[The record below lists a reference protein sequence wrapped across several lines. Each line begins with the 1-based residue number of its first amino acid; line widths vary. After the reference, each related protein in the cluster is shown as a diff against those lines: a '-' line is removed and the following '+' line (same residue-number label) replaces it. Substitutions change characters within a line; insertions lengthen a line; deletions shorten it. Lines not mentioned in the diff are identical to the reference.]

1 MKAGRESNR
10 YRQSIYTGYGK
21 YFQDAGEVFDARSAA
36 RWAKAYRWY
45 FRGWLP
51 GRKDAAIVELACG
64 GGRLLYFLLALGYTD
79 VRGVDISP
87 DQVEL
92 ARQATSNVE
101 QADVLTWLEEKK
113 ESFDLIVALDLIEH
127 FHKDEMLRFLD
138 LCLAALR
145 PGGKLILQTA
155 NADSPFGMQ
164 HRYGDISHE
173 WAFNVNQLVRL
184 LSRAGFSDNEPRE
197 QGPVPLGY
205 SLASTARFFVWRVI
219 RMGLQIWS
227 LAETG
232 STPRVLTRVF
242 LISAVRPY

>member
-1 MKAGRESNR
+1 MKADHESNR
-10 YRQSIYTGYGK
+10 YRRSIYIDYGK
-21 YFQDAGEVFDARSAA
+21 IFQDAEEVFDAGSAA

-51 GRKDAAIVELACG
+51 DSKDATIVELACG
-64 GGRLLYFLLALGYTD
+64 GGRLLHFLLALGYTD
-79 VRGVDISP
+79 ICGVDVSP
-87 DQVEL
+87 DQVDL
-92 ARQATSNVE
+92 ARQVTPNVE
-101 QADVLTWLEEKK
+101 QADVLVWLDEKK
-113 ESFDLIVALDLIEH
+113 ERFDLIIALDLIEH
-127 FHKDEMLRFLD
+127 FHKDEVLRFLD

-164 HRYGDISHE
+164 HRYGDITHE

-184 LSRAGFSDNEPRE
+184 LSRAGFSENEPRE
-197 QGPVPLGY
+197 QGPVPFGY
-205 SLASTARFFVWRVI
+205 SLASAARFVVWRVI
-219 RMGLQIWS
+219 RIGLKIWN

-242 LISAVRPY
+242 LISAVRPH